1 MQTAT
6 ETQPTKRGRGRGRA
20 NSGSAWKL
28 NCEHELGAEYKAGR
42 KSEGRRAVR
51 KVEIEGEIV
60 SKSERE
66 RERELE

>member
-1 MQTAT
+1 M
-6 ETQPTKRGRGRGRA
+6 

-42 KSEGRRAVR
+42 KSEVRRAVR
-51 KVEIEGEIV
+51 KVEIEAEIV